1 MVTVKTIWK
10 TDGLPAPHWKEK
22 GAIKTSLLIFCK
34 KWLMMR
40 VLYGLSLLG
49 LVGHQDHGLETA
61 SFPKP
66 QRRHPDIK
74 PEDPPHSHLC
84 PQPSSAGP
92 EPAESASQGRGKQA
106 AQRERSS
113 GKVCSLLCSY
123 FLDLEYSSQMS
134 WPPECSQEWLELN
147 CLSKWSH
154 LH

>member
-84 PQPSSAGP
+84 PQPSSSGP

-106 AQRERSS
+106 AQREEQWE
-113 GKVCSLLCSY
+113 SLLSPL
-123 FLDLEYSSQMS
+123 FLL
-134 WPPECSQEWLELN
+134 P
-147 CLSKWSH
+147 
-154 LH
+154 